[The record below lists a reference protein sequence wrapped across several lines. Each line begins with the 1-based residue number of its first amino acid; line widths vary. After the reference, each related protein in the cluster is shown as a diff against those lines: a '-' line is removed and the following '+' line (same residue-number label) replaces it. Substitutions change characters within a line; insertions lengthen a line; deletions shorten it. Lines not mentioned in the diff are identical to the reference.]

1 MDCGDIREAAP
12 ISGAPRVAVAYS
24 GGRDSTALLHATLRA
39 AAPFGIEVVALHVH
53 HGLSHNADAWL
64 EHCRATCARWAA
76 RGALMFAFERIETR
90 PDLGAS
96 IEAWAREARYAALRR
111 MALDHGATLVLL
123 AHHRRDQAETLLLQ
137 ALRGAGV
144 AGLAGMPA
152 SVERDGVTWARPWL
166 GTARTAIDAYV
177 RRHRLKPIDDESN
190 ADPRYARNRLRL
202 QVWPQL
208 EAAFA
213 QAEASLAA
221 AAAWAGEAASAL
233 VELAV
238 HDLECVAP
246 HAALEL
252 AAWQTLSAPRRSNA
266 LRVWLQR
273 QAGRAASATL
283 VARLA
288 AELPRCSS
296 ARWPFGSGELRCHR
310 GLLTWHPQ
318 TGVAAP
324 RKPAE
329 AEMRVMRA
337 GTYRLPGWSG
347 ALKVTRV
354 REGGV
359 ALAMLG
365 RIELVPRSGSE
376 QFQAGPARPPR
387 SLKKQY
393 QAAGVPAWQRN
404 GPLLCSAGRLVFVPG
419 LGIDARVLA
428 RAGDAQV
435 ALDWIAADPSR

>member
-1 MDCGDIREAAP
+1 VR
-12 ISGAPRVAVAYS
+12 RY
-24 GGRDSTALLHATLRA
+24 R
-39 AAPFGIEVVALHVH
+39 
-53 HGLSHNADAWL
+53 L
-64 EHCRATCARWAA
+64 EH
-76 RGALMFAFERIETR
+76 
-90 PDLGAS
+90 
-96 IEAWAREARYAALRR
+96 
-111 MALDHGATLVLL
+111 
-123 AHHRRDQAETLLLQ
+123 
-137 ALRGAGV
+137 
-144 AGLAGMPA
+144 
-152 SVERDGVTWARPWL
+152 
-166 GTARTAIDAYV
+166 
-177 RRHRLKPIDDESN
+177 IDDESN

-221 AAAWAGEAASAL
+221 AATWAGEAASAL
-233 VELAV
+233 AELAV

-246 HAALEL
+246 HSALEL

-273 QAGRAASATL
+273 QAGRTAGTAL

-288 AELPRCSS
+288 AELPRGSS

-318 TGVAAP
+318 VAIAAP
-324 RKPAE
+324 RMPAE
-329 AEMRVMRA
+329 AEMRVLRA
-337 GTYRLPGWSG
+337 GSYRLPGWSG
-347 ALKVTRV
+347 TLKVTRV

-365 RIELVPRSGSE
+365 RIALVPRSRSE
-376 QFQAGPARPPR
+376 QFQAGSARPPR

-393 QAAGVPAWQRN
+393 QAAGLPAWQRN
-404 GPLLCSAGRLVFVPG
+404 GPLLYSAGRLVFVPG

-428 RAGDAQV
+428 RPGDAQV
-435 ALDWIAADPSR
+435 ALDWIVADASG